1 MPDATAAAAAMITAD
16 LHPMLGEG
24 TELAEVGVGLAVA
37 LAGVALAV
45 ALAGVGLAVAL
56 AGVALAVAL
65 AGVGA
70 SVPTGP
76 EISMTFSITRSV
88 RSSPRSTAGSRQR
101 SLLMRIN
108 LLYSRRSLGL
118 VSRSSSSFRLRAWVM
133 SPSIAS

>member
-1 MPDATAAAAAMITAD
+1 MITAD

-37 LAGVALAV
+37 LAGVALAGV